1 LDWLSTGRREENYE
15 SRYTTPL
22 CSGNER
28 MCNGM
33 SLDPSK
39 WYFRTYVFVVA
50 FLCVGPL
57 ALPLVWIN
65 PRYRRSKKIFMTI
78 ITLLV
83 SYAVFALMVKST
95 ESIYNYY
102 DQVLQLSR

>member
-1 LDWLSTGRREENYE
+1 
-15 SRYTTPL
+15 
-22 CSGNER
+22 
-28 MCNGM
+28 M

-39 WYFRTYVFVVA
+39 WYFKTYSFVIA

-65 PRYRRSKKIFMTI
+65 PRYKRSKKVFITV

-83 SYAVFALMVKST
+83 CYAVFALLAKST

-102 DQVLQLSR
+102 NQMLQLSR

>member
-1 LDWLSTGRREENYE
+1 
-15 SRYTTPL
+15 
-22 CSGNER
+22 
-28 MCNGM
+28 M
-33 SLDPSK
+33 SLDSSK
-39 WYFRTYVFVVA
+39 WYFRTYAFVVA

>member
-1 LDWLSTGRREENYE
+1 
-15 SRYTTPL
+15 
-22 CSGNER
+22 
-28 MCNGM
+28 M

-39 WYFRTYVFVVA
+39 WYFRTYAFVMA

-65 PRYRRSKKIFMTI
+65 PRYKRPKKLLITV
-78 ITLLV
+78 ITLLAC
-83 SYAVFALMVKST
+83 YIIFALLAKTT

-102 DQVLQLSR
+102 NQVLQLSR

>member
-1 LDWLSTGRREENYE
+1 
-15 SRYTTPL
+15 
-22 CSGNER
+22 
-28 MCNGM
+28 M

-39 WYFRTYVFVVA
+39 WYFKTYSFVIA

-65 PRYRRSKKIFMTI
+65 PRYKRSKKVFITI

-83 SYAVFALMVKST
+83 CYAVFALLAKST

-102 DQVLQLSR
+102 NQMLQLSR

>member
-1 LDWLSTGRREENYE
+1 MR
-15 SRYTTPL
+15 
-22 CSGNER
+22 
-28 MCNGM
+28 
-33 SLDPSK
+33 LDPSK
-39 WYFRTYVFVVA
+39 WYFKTYAFVTA

-65 PRYRRSKKIFMTI
+65 PRYKRSKKILITV

-83 SYAVFALMVKST
+83 CYAVFALLAKST

-102 DQVLQLSR
+102 NQMLQLSK